1 MKKKKIRKRRITARC
16 SRYASS
22 VAGLNFE
29 NDRLIG
35 RKREYK

>member
-1 MKKKKIRKRRITARC
+1 MKKKERTVRF

-22 VAGLNFE
+22 FPGLNFE
-29 NDRLIG
+29 NDRLVG